1 MALSEAE
8 RTDLYTGLVE
18 VFGPAR
24 AEIMMTAYKMHDL
37 DEVAT
42 KGDISLVRQEVSAL
56 TAAVDRID
64 TKLDRLIFILI
75 AGLFGIIATLI
86 GVGLLN

>member
-18 VFGPAR
+18 VFGPTR
-24 AEIMMTAYKMHDL
+24 AEIMMSAYKLHDL

-42 KGDISLVRQEVSAL
+42 KGDLADLRAEIKSDFVRLS
-56 TAAVDRID
+56 
-64 TKLDRLIFILI
+64 FILV
-75 AGLFGIIATLI
+75 AGCLGIIATLI
-86 GVGLLN
+86 GVGLFG